1 MDSMATGW
9 KDRQWEIL
17 RDTYTSRWEQMFAC
31 IMSAKRMLT
40 FSPPYNREDGIRP
53 TVGRA
58 PPKAAVKTLLTHSR
72 KINRDIFFLKNQRVP
87 KNKRKSVRDKITHLR
102 RHSLTNVFYNKVI
115 SLFFFFDDNATFQI
129 KKNEFVVKIRGNWI
143 TSAAV

>member
-9 KDRQWEIL
+9 KDRQGEIL

-102 RHSLTNVFYNKVI
+102 SFYIKVI
-115 SLFFFFDDNATFQI
+115 PLFFFFRRQRRF
-129 KKNEFVVKIRGNWI
+129 
-143 TSAAV
+143 